1 MGLRRG
7 PWWPDLVETKKLK
20 PDANG
25 ELYVVHSVWRKD
37 VPVAATVTLGAL
49 AIKNEKY
56 PCAMYGIAV
65 KPL

>member
-1 MGLRRG
+1 LRSG
-7 PWWPDLVETKKLK
+7 PWWPDLFETKKLM

-37 VPVAATVTLGAL
+37 VPSSATVTLGAPT
-49 AIKNEKY
+49 IVSEKY
-56 PCAMYGIAV
+56 RYAMYGIAV